1 MLNLIALGSS
11 RAYMFSCRS
20 YSPQQSMAM
29 EENRDETG
37 KAIAYL
43 LTGVTGGLCLDLCAK
58 ELLRTFSLEQFV
70 FTRSLIGV
78 AIFLL
83 LARQFGGMSSLKTKR
98 WGWHLLRTLLAVG
111 AMFGFF
117 YGIGRMP
124 LVDALTL
131 GFTAPLIVTALSVPM
146 LGEHVGWRRWSAV
159 ILGFVGVLI
168 ILRPGAQTVTLAH
181 LSILFGAFCY
191 ACLAITAR
199 KLATTESSYSMSVYV
214 VAGPLLVSI
223 LMLGT
228 SGWQAPDATG
238 WILFAAAGGCSV
250 IAWIGI
256 IGGYRRA
263 SPAML
268 APFEYTAL
276 IGGAIAGY
284 VFWNEIPDR
293 WVSVGAAV
301 IIASGLFVVY
311 REIGGVLSNRYLR
324 VLTSSSGAALLRR
337 ASRRR
342 QQQDPQSGP
351 E

>member
-1 MLNLIALGSS
+1 
-11 RAYMFSCRS
+11 
-20 YSPQQSMAM
+20 MAF
-29 EENRDETG
+29 EESKDESG

-43 LTGVTGGLCLDLCAK
+43 LLGVTGGLGLDLCAK
-58 ELLRTFSLEQFV
+58 EILRSYSLEQFV
-70 FTRSLIGV
+70 FLRSLIGV
-78 AIFLL
+78 LIFLL
-83 LARQFGGMSSLKTKR
+83 LARQFGGIASLKTNR
-98 WGWHLLRTLLAVG
+98 WLWHLLRTLLAVG

-117 YGIGRMP
+117 YGISRMP

-146 LGEHVGWRRWSAV
+146 LGEHVGWRRWTAV
-159 ILGFVGVLI
+159 SIGFVGVLI
-168 ILRPGAQTVTLAH
+168 ILRPGAQQVSLAH
-181 LSILFGAFCY
+181 FAVLFGAFCY

-199 KLATTESSYSMSVYV
+199 KLATTESSYSMSIYV
-214 VAGPLLVSI
+214 VTGPLLVSSA
-223 LMLGT
+223 LLGGR
-228 SGWQAPDATG
+228 GWQAPDTTG
-238 WILFAAAGGCSV
+238 WILFIAAGACSV

-284 VFWNEIPDR
+284 LFWDEVPDR

-311 REIGGVLSNRYLR
+311 REIGGALSNRYLR
-324 VLTSSSGAALLRR
+324 VFTSSSAAALRRKASRLRR
-337 ASRRR
+337 QR
-342 QQQDPQSGP
+342 DPQSGP